1 MRTISKYN
9 NILEVVQS
17 TYININTHDVECYIK
32 GINDVIECIK
42 GDKLEIDLKRIN
54 KRDMSAYL
62 DGINTIFE
70 CINNNIDLNSI
81 NNNIDI
87 DISTLRESIKK
98 DIADN
103 VVNYININIE

>member
-17 TYININTHDVECYIK
+17 TNININTHDVECYIK
-32 GINDVIECIK
+32 GINDIIECIK
-42 GDKLEIDLKRIN
+42 EDKEIDLKRIN
-54 KRDMSAYL
+54 KRYMSAYL

-70 CINNNIDLNSI
+70 CINNNID
-81 NNNIDI
+81 IDI

-103 VVNYININIE
+103 VVNYIDINIE

>member
-9 NILEVVQS
+9 NILEVVKS
-17 TYININTHDVECYIK
+17 TNININTHDVECYIK
-32 GINDVIECIK
+32 GINDVIGCIK
-42 GDKLEIDLKRIN
+42 EDKEIDLKRIN

-70 CINNNIDLNSI
+70 CINNNIDI
-81 NNNIDI
+81 DIDIDI

-103 VVNYININIE
+103 VVNYIDINIE